1 MQVASQNTPVARR
14 GALNLYLV
22 LAVLVLLGI
31 FIEGFLI
38 GAFLFG
44 GAGWGVAAHR
54 FTSLGV
60 LVASLLLALVG
71 LAAHRSGKM
80 KLWGFLFL
88 ALVVLQ
94 MALAGIHGAPLVAA
108 LHPANAMILFGL
120 NLYLIWQTWQ
130 ALRN

>member
-44 GAGWGVAAHR
+44 GAGWGEIGR
-54 FTSLGV
+54 
-60 LVASLLLALVG
+60 ASCRERV
-71 LAAHRSGKM
+71 
-80 KLWGFLFL
+80 
-88 ALVVLQ
+88 
-94 MALAGIHGAPLVAA
+94 
-108 LHPANAMILFGL
+108 
-120 NLYLIWQTWQ
+120 
-130 ALRN
+130 